1 MLSQTHRIVLALL
14 FGATEPLTKS
24 QVDICLEEDIDL
36 TQIIADLNQ
45 YLETEGL
52 PVWIQLVAGGYRL
65 MTRAEYEPWLSRLFQ
80 NKGKLRLS
88 RSALETLA
96 IIAYKQPV
104 TKSEID
110 AIRGVDTSLRPLVE
124 KNLIKITGRQEGPGR
139 PLLYGTT
146 NHFLEYFGLASLQD
160 LPQVKELAEIAG
172 EDNLQSD
179 LVEQDATE

>member
-1 MLSQTHRIVLALL
+1 MLSQTHKIVLALL
-14 FGATEPLTKS
+14 FSATEPLTKS
-24 QVDICLEEDIDL
+24 QVDICLEEDVDL
-36 TQIIADLNQ
+36 VQIIADLNQ

-65 MTRAEYEPWLSRLFQ
+65 MTRAEYEPWLTRLFQ

-124 KNLIKITGRQEGPGR
+124 KNLIKINGRQEGPGR

-146 NHFLEYFGLASLQD
+146 DHFLEHFGLASLKD

-172 EDNLQSD
+172 EDNPLPD
-179 LVEQDATE
+179 IVEQDATE